1 MKFAA
6 IDITVAINN
15 IYVPGVSFRHF
26 FLCYPRRNSM
36 DMTVITKDM
45 IIVFC
50 LLGLAIFLFVTDL
63 LRVDLVGLL
72 MMVMLPLTGVLTA
85 EQAIAGLSSNAVV
98 SIIAVMIIG
107 AGLNKTGV
115 MNAVAG
121 QIIKVV
127 GRSEIRIMA
136 VISLTVAFI
145 SSFMQNIGA
154 AALFMPATMRISR
167 QLNFS
172 PGRILMPMGFCAII
186 GGCLTL
192 VGSSPLIMLNDLMQ
206 GWWQNNPEALAQSP
220 FIPYGLFTV
229 TPIGVA
235 LLLAAILYFALFGKK
250 ILPAGVCCLDDDGC
264 MDRRLREIYGDEVG
278 RSYELAVPAFY
289 PSQTL
294 GELQIRPRYHITV
307 VGIAKNDGYQKEF
320 APTKDSVVEAGDS
333 LWVMSSEKNIQRLVD
348 EQSWLV
354 KPEHDVFADENFPD
368 ESGVV
373 EGVVIPHSNLSQ
385 HTMEELQFRRLF
397 QINPLAIVR
406 GDKIIMDEIN
416 VTKLQQGDTILM
428 QGRWKQFRLLTDKL
442 DIALI
447 DDIRGEELKPER
459 TRCAVFFLILALTL
473 ALVFEVKLSIALLTG
488 ALGMILTRI
497 IPADRAY
504 EAVDWRTVFLLA
516 GLIPL
521 GTAFEITGTAA
532 YIAET
537 VLVLVGNPSPLLL
550 MLVISLLTSFFS
562 LVASNVGA
570 TVLMIPLAMNMAFSI
585 GSDPLVA
592 ALVVAVSASNTFIL
606 PTHQVNALIMRPGGY
621 RTKDYMRA
629 GLGMTALY
637 TGVLMLCLK
646 FVFAI

>member
-1 MKFAA
+1 MGMETA
-6 IDITVAINN
+6 
-15 IYVPGVSFRHF
+15 
-26 FLCYPRRNSM
+26 
-36 DMTVITKDM
+36 VITTDM
-45 IIVFC
+45 MIVFG

-72 MMVMLPLTGVLTA
+72 MMVLLPLTGVLSA

-115 MNAVAG
+115 MNSVAS
-121 QIIKVV
+121 QIIKIV
-127 GRSEIRIMA
+127 GRSETRIM
-136 VISLTVAFI
+136 VIISLTVAII

-172 PGRILMPMGFCAII
+172 ASRILMPMGFCAII

-206 GWWQNNPEALAQSP
+206 GWWRNNPEAVSNQP
-220 FIPYGLFTV
+220 FTPFGLLTV
-229 TPIGVA
+229 TPVGLA
-235 LLLAAILYFALFGKK
+235 LLAAAIIYFSLFGKK
-250 ILPAGVCCLDDDGC
+250 ILPAAVCNIDDESC
-264 MDRRLREIYGDEVG
+264 MDRRLQEIYGADVG
-278 RSYELAVPAFY
+278 HSYELTVPAYY
-289 PSQTL
+289 PHQTL
-294 GELQIRPRYHITV
+294 GELEIRPRYHITV
-307 VGIAKNDGYQKEF
+307 VGIAKNEGYQKEF
-320 APTKDSVVEAGDS
+320 APTKDSVIEAGDS
-333 LWVMSSEKNIQRLVD
+333 LWVMSSESNIQRLVD
-348 EQSWLV
+348 EQGWIV
-354 KPEHDVFADENFPD
+354 KPEHEVFAEENFPD

-385 HTMEELQFRRLF
+385 HTMEELQFRSLYH
-397 QINPLAIVR
+397 INPLAIVR
-406 GDKIIMDEIN
+406 GDNIIMDKIN

-428 QGRWKQFRLLTDKL
+428 QGRWKQFRLLTDQL

-447 DDIRGEELKPER
+447 DEIRGEELKPER
-459 TRCAVFFLILALTL
+459 TRCAIFFTVMALTL
-473 ALVFEVKLSIALLTG
+473 ALGFEVKLSIALLTG

-504 EAVDWRTVFLLA
+504 EAVDWRTVFLLS

-521 GTAFEITGTAA
+521 GTAFEITGTAG
-532 YIAET
+532 YIAQKI
-537 VLVLVGNPSPLLL
+537 LAAVGDPSPLVL
-550 MLVISLLTSFFS
+550 MLAISLLTSFFS

-570 TVLMIPLAMNMAFSI
+570 TVLMIPLAMDMAFDI
-585 GSDPLVA
+585 GTDPLVA

-621 RTKDYMRA
+621 KTKDYMRA
-629 GLGMTALY
+629 GLGMTVLY

-646 FVFAI
+646 FLFAI

>member
-1 MKFAA
+1 MEEA
-6 IDITVAINN
+6 
-15 IYVPGVSFRHF
+15 
-26 FLCYPRRNSM
+26 
-36 DMTVITKDM
+36 VITTEM
-45 IIVFC
+45 MIVFS
-50 LLGLAIFLFVTDL
+50 LLGVAIFLFVFDL

-72 MMVMLPLTGVLTA
+72 MMVLLPLTGVLSA

-98 SIIAVMIIG
+98 SIIAVMILG

-115 MNAVAG
+115 MNAVAA

-127 GRSEIRIMA
+127 GRSENRIMA

-172 PGRILMPMGFCAII
+172 ASKILMPMGFCAII

-192 VGSSPLIMLNDLMQ
+192 VGSSPLIMLNDLME
-206 GWWQNNPEALAQSP
+206 GWWLNNPEVHADQPFTPFNLLA
-220 FIPYGLFTV
+220 V
-229 TPIGVA
+229 TPIGIA
-235 LLLAAILYFALFGKK
+235 LLLAAIAYFAIFGKK
-250 ILPAGVCCLDDDGC
+250 LLPEEVCSIDDDSC
-264 MDRRLREIYGDEVG
+264 MDRRLQEIYGAEVG
-278 RSYELAVPAFY
+278 QSYELAVPAYY
-289 PSQTL
+289 PHQTL
-294 GELQIRPRYHITV
+294 GELEIRPKYHITV
-307 VGIAKNDGYQKEF
+307 VGIAKNDGYLKDF
-320 APTKDSVVEAGDS
+320 APTKDSVVEANDS
-333 LWVMSSEKNIQRLVD
+333 LWVMSCEKNIQRLVE
-348 EQSWLV
+348 EQGWV
-354 KPEHDVFADENFPD
+354 IKPEHDVFADENFPD

-385 HTMEELQFRRLF
+385 HTMEELQFRHLY

-406 GDKIIMDEIN
+406 GDEIIMDKIN

-428 QGRWKQFRLLTDKL
+428 QGRWSQFRLLTDQL

-459 TRCAVFFLILALTL
+459 TRCAVFFVIMALTL
-473 ALVFEVKLSIALLTG
+473 AMVFEVKLSIALLSG
-488 ALGMILTRI
+488 ALGMIITRI

-504 EAVDWRTVFLLA
+504 EAVDWRTVFLLS

-521 GTAFEITGTAA
+521 GTAFEATGAAA
-532 YIAET
+532 YLAQK
-537 VLVLVGNPSPLLL
+537 VLGAVGDPSPLVLL
-550 MLVISLLTSFFS
+550 LVISLLTAFFS

-570 TVLMIPLAMNMAFSI
+570 TVLMIPLAMNMAADI

-629 GLGMTALY
+629 GLGMTVLY
-637 TGVLMLCLK
+637 TGVLALSLK
-646 FVFAI
+646 VFYNI

>member
-1 MKFAA
+1 MNMEPA
-6 IDITVAINN
+6 
-15 IYVPGVSFRHF
+15 
-26 FLCYPRRNSM
+26 
-36 DMTVITKDM
+36 VITKDM
-45 IIVFC
+45 MIVFG
-50 LLGLAIFLFVTDL
+50 LLGLAIFLFVSDL

-72 MMVMLPLTGVLTA
+72 MMVLLPLTGVLSA

-115 MNAVAG
+115 MNAVAA

-127 GRSEIRIMA
+127 GRSETRIMA
-136 VISLTVAFI
+136 VVSMTVAII

-172 PGRILMPMGFCAII
+172 ASRILMPMGFCAII

-192 VGSSPLIMLNDLMQ
+192 VGSSPLIMLNDLMN
-206 GWWQNNPEALAQSP
+206 GWWQNNPESLAKQP
-220 FIPYGLFTV
+220 FTPFTLFKV
-229 TPIGVA
+229 TPIGIA
-235 LLLAAILYFALFGKK
+235 LLITAIGYFALFGKRL
-250 ILPAGVCCLDDDGC
+250 LPAAVCSIDDDGC
-264 MDRRLREIYGDEVG
+264 MDRRLQEIYGEEVG
-278 RSYELAVPAFY
+278 HSYELAVPAYY
-289 PSQTL
+289 PSHTL
-294 GELQIRPRYHITV
+294 GELEVRPRYHITV
-307 VGIAKNDGYQKEF
+307 VGIAKNEGYQKDF
-320 APTKDSVVEAGDS
+320 APTKDSIVEAGDS
-333 LWVMSSEKNIQRLVD
+333 LWVMSSEKNIQRLVE
-348 EQSWLV
+348 EQGWII

-385 HTMEELQFRRLF
+385 HTMEELQFRSLY

-416 VTKLQQGDTILM
+416 VTELQQGDTILM
-428 QGRWKQFRLLTDKL
+428 QGRWKQFRLLTDQL

-473 ALVFEVKLSIALLTG
+473 ALGFEVKLSIALLTG
-488 ALGMILTRI
+488 ALGMVVTRI

-532 YIAET
+532 YIAQK
-537 VLVLVGNPSPLLL
+537 VLGAIGDPSPLLL

-570 TVLMIPLAMNMAFSI
+570 TVLMIPLAMNMAFDI

-621 RTKDYMRA
+621 RTKDYVRA
-629 GLGMTALY
+629 GLGMTVLY

-646 FVFAI
+646 FIFSI

>member
-1 MKFAA
+1 MEAA
-6 IDITVAINN
+6 
-15 IYVPGVSFRHF
+15 
-26 FLCYPRRNSM
+26 
-36 DMTVITKDM
+36 VITNDM
-45 IIVFC
+45 IIVFG
-50 LLGLAIFLFVTDL
+50 LLVLAIFLFVSEL

-72 MMVMLPLTGVLTA
+72 MMVLLPLTGVLSA

-115 MNAVAG
+115 MNSVAG
-121 QIIKVV
+121 QIIKIV
-127 GRSEIRIMA
+127 GRSELRIMA

-172 PGRILMPMGFCAII
+172 VGRILMPMGFCAII

-192 VGSSPLIMLNDLMQ
+192 VGSSPLIMLNDLMEA
-206 GWWQNNPEALAQSP
+206 WWLNNPKAGIIQPFSP
-220 FIPYGLFTV
+220 FGLLDV
-229 TPIGVA
+229 TPIGIV
-235 LLLAAILYFALFGKK
+235 LLLTAIVYFALFGKK
-250 ILPAGVCCLDDDGC
+250 LLPADACSLDDGC
-264 MDRRLREIYGDEVG
+264 MDRRLQEIYGDEVG
-278 RSYELAVPAFY
+278 RSYELAVPAYY
-289 PSQTL
+289 PNQTL
-294 GELQIRPRYHITV
+294 GELKIRPRYHITV
-307 VGIAKNDGYQKEF
+307 VGIAKNDGYKKEF
-320 APTKDSVVEAGDS
+320 APTKESVIEAGDS
-333 LWVMSSEKNIQRLVD
+333 LWVMSSEKNIKRLVND
-348 EQSWLV
+348 QGWLV

-385 HTMEELQFRRLF
+385 HTMEELQFRGLF

-416 VTKLQQGDTILM
+416 VTELQQGDTILM
-428 QGRWKQFRLLTDKL
+428 QGRWKQFRLLVDQM

-459 TRCAVFFLILALTL
+459 TRCAIFFLIMALTL

-504 EAVDWRTVFLLA
+504 EAVDWRTVFLLS

-532 YIAET
+532 YIAQK
-537 VLVLVGNPSPLLL
+537 VLAAVGDPSPLLL

-570 TVLMIPLAMNMAFSI
+570 TVLMIPLAMNMAFAI
-585 GSDPLVA
+585 GSNPLVA

-621 RTKDYMRA
+621 KTMDYIKA
-629 GLGMTALY
+629 GLGMSVLY
-637 TGVLMLCLK
+637 IGVLMLCLK
-646 FVFAI
+646 FFFSI

>member
-1 MKFAA
+1 MNMESA
-6 IDITVAINN
+6 
-15 IYVPGVSFRHF
+15 
-26 FLCYPRRNSM
+26 
-36 DMTVITKDM
+36 VITQDM
-45 IIVFC
+45 MIVFG
-50 LLGLAIFLFVTDL
+50 LLGLAIFLFVSDL

-72 MMVMLPLTGVLTA
+72 MMVLLPLTGVLSA

-115 MNAVAG
+115 MNAVAA

-127 GRSEIRIMA
+127 GRSETRIMA
-136 VISLTVAFI
+136 VISMTVALI

-172 PGRILMPMGFCAII
+172 ASRILMPMGFCAII

-192 VGSSPLIMLNDLMQ
+192 VGSSPLIMLNDLMN
-206 GWWQNNPEALAQSP
+206 GWWQNNPESLAKHP
-220 FIPYGLFTV
+220 FTPFTLFKV
-229 TPIGVA
+229 TPIGIA
-235 LLLAAILYFALFGKK
+235 LLITAIGYFALFGKK
-250 ILPAGVCCLDDDGC
+250 LLPADVCSIDDDGC
-264 MDRRLREIYGDEVG
+264 MDRRLQEIYGEEVG
-278 RSYELAVPAFY
+278 HSYELAVPAYY
-289 PSQTL
+289 PSHTL
-294 GELQIRPRYHITV
+294 GELEVRPRYHITV
-307 VGIAKNDGYQKEF
+307 VGIAKNEGYQKDF
-320 APTKDSVVEAGDS
+320 APTKDSIVEAGDS
-333 LWVMSSEKNIQRLVD
+333 LWVMSSEKNIQRLVE
-348 EQSWLV
+348 EQGWMI

-385 HTMEELQFRRLF
+385 HTMEELQFRRLY

-416 VTKLQQGDTILM
+416 VTELQQGDTILM
-428 QGRWKQFRLLTDKL
+428 QGRWKQFRLLTDQL

-473 ALVFEVKLSIALLTG
+473 ALGFEVKLSIALLTG
-488 ALGMILTRI
+488 ALGMVVTRI

-532 YIAET
+532 YIAQK
-537 VLVLVGNPSPLLL
+537 VLGAIGDPSPLLL

-570 TVLMIPLAMNMAFSI
+570 TVLMIPLAMNMAFDI

-621 RTKDYMRA
+621 RTKDYVRA
-629 GLGMTALY
+629 GLGMTVLY

-646 FVFAI
+646 FIFSI

>member
-1 MKFAA
+1 META
-6 IDITVAINN
+6 
-15 IYVPGVSFRHF
+15 
-26 FLCYPRRNSM
+26 
-36 DMTVITKDM
+36 VITKDM

-50 LLGLAIFLFVTDL
+50 LLGLAIFLFVSDL

-72 MMVMLPLTGVLTA
+72 MMVLLPLTGVLTA
-85 EQAIAGLSSNAVV
+85 EQSIAGLSSNAVV

-115 MNAVAG
+115 MNSVAA
-121 QIIKVV
+121 QIIKVA
-127 GRSEIRIMA
+127 GRSENRIMA

-172 PGRILMPMGFCAII
+172 ASRILMPMGFCAII

-192 VGSSPLIMLNDLMQ
+192 VGSSPLIMLNDLME
-206 GWWQNNPEALAQSP
+206 GWWVNNPEALAKHP
-220 FIPYGLFTV
+220 FTPYGLFTV
-229 TPIGVA
+229 SPIGIA
-235 LLLAAILYFALFGKK
+235 LLATAIVYFVLFGKK
-250 ILPAGVCCLDDDGC
+250 ILPATACSLDDDDC
-264 MDRRLREIYGDEVG
+264 MDRRLQEIYGDEVG
-278 RSYELAVPAFY
+278 HSYELAVPAYY
-289 PSQTL
+289 PNQTL
-294 GELQIRPRYHITV
+294 GELEIRPRYHITV
-307 VGIAKNDGYQKEF
+307 VGIAKNEGYQKEF
-320 APTKDSVVEAGDS
+320 APTKDSVIEAGDS

-348 EQSWLV
+348 EQGWII

-385 HTMEELQFRRLF
+385 HTMEELQFRSLY

-406 GDKIIMDEIN
+406 GDEIIMDAIN
-416 VTKLQQGDTILM
+416 ITKLQQGDTILM
-428 QGRWKQFRLLTDKL
+428 QGRWKQFRLLTDQL

-459 TRCAVFFLILALTL
+459 TRCAVFFLVLALTL

-504 EAVDWRTVFLLA
+504 EAVDWRTVFLLS

-521 GTAFEITGTAA
+521 GTAFEISGTAA
-532 YIAET
+532 YIAQK
-537 VLVLVGNPSPLLL
+537 VLGAVGDPSPLVL
-550 MLVISLLTSFFS
+550 MLIISVLTAFFS

-570 TVLMIPLAMNMAFSI
+570 TVLMIPLAMNMAADI
-585 GSDPLVA
+585 GTDPMVA

-621 RTKDYMRA
+621 KTKDYIRA
-629 GLGMTALY
+629 GLGMTTLY
-637 TGVLMLCLK
+637 TVVLMLCLK

>member
-1 MKFAA
+1 MEAA
-6 IDITVAINN
+6 
-15 IYVPGVSFRHF
+15 
-26 FLCYPRRNSM
+26 
-36 DMTVITKDM
+36 VITNDM
-45 IIVFC
+45 IIVFG
-50 LLGLAIFLFVTDL
+50 LLVLAIFLFVSEL

-72 MMVMLPLTGVLTA
+72 MMVLLPLTGVLSA

-115 MNAVAG
+115 MNSVAG
-121 QIIKVV
+121 QIIKIV
-127 GRSEIRIMA
+127 GRSELRIMA

-172 PGRILMPMGFCAII
+172 VGRILMPMGFCAII

-192 VGSSPLIMLNDLMQ
+192 VGSSPLIMLNDLMEA
-206 GWWQNNPEALAQSP
+206 WWLNNPEASTIQP
-220 FIPYGLFTV
+220 FSTFGLLDV
-229 TPIGVA
+229 TPIGIM
-235 LLLAAILYFALFGKK
+235 LLLTAIAYFALFGKK
-250 ILPAGVCCLDDDGC
+250 LLPADACSIDDGC
-264 MDRRLREIYGDEVG
+264 MDRRLQEIYGDEVG
-278 RSYELAVPAFY
+278 RSYELAVPAYY
-289 PSQTL
+289 PNQTL
-294 GELQIRPRYHITV
+294 GELKIRPRYHITV

-320 APTKDSVVEAGDS
+320 APTKDSVIEAGDS
-333 LWVMSSEKNIQRLVD
+333 LWVMSSEKNINKLVVD
-348 EQSWLV
+348 QGWVV

-397 QINPLAIVR
+397 QVNPLAIVR

-416 VTKLQQGDTILM
+416 VTELQQGDTILM
-428 QGRWKQFRLLTDKL
+428 QGRWKQFRLLVDQM

-459 TRCAVFFLILALTL
+459 TRCAIFFLIMALTL

-504 EAVDWRTVFLLA
+504 EAVDWRTVFLLS

-532 YIAET
+532 YIAQK
-537 VLVLVGNPSPLLL
+537 VLAAVGDPSPLVL

-570 TVLMIPLAMNMAFSI
+570 TVLMIPLAMNMAFAI
-585 GSDPLVA
+585 GSNPLVA
-592 ALVVAVSASNTFIL
+592 ALVVAISASNTFIL

-621 RTKDYMRA
+621 KTMDYIKA
-629 GLGMTALY
+629 GLGMTVLY

-646 FVFAI
+646 LFFPL